1 MFVNNTFYTFSSIY
15 VKQIIYNMKKDVKIK
30 MINIRIELDLNEKF
44 QIHCKKNGYSIS
56 KRIRLL
62 MEDDING
69 K

>member
-1 MFVNNTFYTFSSIY
+1 
-15 VKQIIYNMKKDVKIK
+15 MKKDVKIK